1 MTDAQNKAI
10 ESRQRHAAKIKSTPS
25 QNKLESKDA
34 MLSSR
39 AYDAVYRSNG
49 SPLKKKP
56 NANESS
62 AHKI

>member
-1 MTDAQNKAI
+1 MTDAQKQAI

-25 QNKLESKDA
+25 QTKLESKDAA

-39 AYDAVYRSNG
+39 AYDAVYRNNG

-56 NANESS
+56 NESS
-62 AHKI
+62 ARKL